1 MRKRS
6 TQNNKTG
13 NSQAIILFDGHCN
26 LCNGTVQFILKRD
39 RAGYFSFAALQD
51 VLPQP
56 PEQNSQRTR
65 DYSSVILLENGHI
78 FTKSTAALRIAKK
91 IRGPWPLLYIFML
104 VPKKLRDAIYNVIA
118 RNRKTWFGRSE
129 TCFAPIAAYKQRF
142 IQDPAH
148 LSLPDEI
155 VD

>member
-1 MRKRS
+1 MKKRS

-39 RAGYFSFAALQD
+39 KAGYFKFAALQEA
-51 VLPQP
+51 LKEQPQ
-56 PEQNSQRTR
+56 QNEYNQK
-65 DYSSVILLENGHI
+65 DFSSVVLLENGHTY
-78 FTKSTAALRIAKK
+78 TKSTAALRIAKK
-91 IRGPWPLLYIFML
+91 LRGLWPLLYIFML
-104 VPKKLRDAIYNVIA
+104 VPKKVRDAIYDLIA
-118 RNRKTWFGRSE
+118 RNREKWFGRSE
-129 TCFAPIAAYKQRF
+129 TCFAPTPAYKQRF

-155 VD
+155 FD